1 MCDHRVSFQEGLRC
15 RLFET
20 RFQSSGWDLS
30 GEPLNLAQPRRCTLT
45 TGRSHSIVFEEG
57 GGTQNYQFGE
67 PARSVSSRL
76 DVDIDVKYDGSSVTR
91 TVEFVI
97 EGSMASWLR
106 WGMDNIGN
114 ATLPSDHLFKQV
126 QGSVAQDLRK
136 MARSMG
142 QKKMH

>member
-1 MCDHRVSFQEGLRC
+1 M
-15 RLFET
+15 ET
-20 RFQSSGWDLS
+20 GSNPVDGTYQVNLS
-30 GEPLNLAQPRRCTLT
+30 IWLNQGDVPLT

-76 DVDIDVKYDGSSVTR
+76 DVDIDVKYDGSSVTER
-91 TVEFVI
+91 LNCDRR
-97 EGSMASWLR
+97 SMASWLR

-126 QGSVAQDLRK
+126 QGSWLRICDK